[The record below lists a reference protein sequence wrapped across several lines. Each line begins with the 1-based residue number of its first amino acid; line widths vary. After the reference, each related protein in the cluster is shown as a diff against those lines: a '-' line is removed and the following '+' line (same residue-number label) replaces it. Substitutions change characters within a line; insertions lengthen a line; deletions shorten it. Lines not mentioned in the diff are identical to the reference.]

1 MPEPSFIFGVDVG
14 GTFTDIFVLDEDH
27 NSCEIVKVPSRPED
41 QSTGILDGISKVSK
55 NFEDI
60 SLIIHGTTVGTNA
73 LLERKGAKTGIITT
87 TGFRDVIEMR
97 RRDRPH
103 TWGLWGNFE
112 PIIPRD
118 LRLEVDERVLS
129 NGVIEKPVDID
140 QVRDA
145 AQQLISMGVEAVC
158 IFFMNSYA
166 NSANEKLAL
175 EAVQSVWP
183 NDYITCASE
192 ILPEIREFER
202 GSTSA
207 LNAYLQPI
215 IGNYLERLGTGLA
228 KGGLQGEVLIVQSNG
243 GVMTIDISRS
253 FPVRTALS
261 GPAAGVIAGAY
272 IGKVSGYDNLITC
285 DMGGTSFDVSL
296 VSDGDTA
303 LAPQTS
309 VDFGLVVRT
318 PMIEIT
324 TIGAGGGS
332 IAWVDRGGLLQVGP
346 ESAGSNPGPVC
357 YGLGNDRPTVTDAN
371 LVMGR
376 INAERP
382 IGGMLNSLDV
392 EASKEAIAEHIG
404 KPLAIEVMEAAEAVI
419 QVANAKMAG
428 AIRLV
433 SIEKGHDPEKFVAMP
448 FGGGGALHT
457 GALIKDVGLAKAIVP
472 RFPGITSA
480 LGCVIADMR
489 LDRVHTLNVL
499 LNNIKLGDLHKE
511 IELTS
516 KASEKII
523 TQSKV
528 KFERIDYVFEL
539 DMLYVGQTHS
549 VSARLPVNIN
559 KIREELSLEV
569 IKKSFEDAYFSNFG
583 RLLEGIDLRILNL
596 RVSVIGR
603 RPKLDLHIFAPAS
616 NSSLKDAQTGERNVW
631 VDGGWQSA
639 KIYNRLDLPEESS
652 ISGPALL
659 EQSDTT
665 IFLEP
670 DLEGSVDKL
679 GNLIISRRE

>member
-1 MPEPSFIFGVDVG
+1 MPEPSFIIGVDVG
-14 GTFTDIFVLDEDH
+14 GTFTDIFVLDEDR

-129 NGVIEKPVDID
+129 NGVIEKPVNID
-140 QVRDA
+140 QVRNA
-145 AQQLISMGVEAVC
+145 AQQLIGKGVEAVC

-243 GVMTIDISRS
+243 GVMTIDVSRS

-296 VSDGDTA
+296 VSNGETA

-332 IAWVDRGGLLQVGP
+332 LATTDDGQSLRVGPHSAGADPGPACYGRGG
-346 ESAGSNPGPVC
+346 E
-357 YGLGNDRPTVTDAN
+357 RPTVTDAN
-371 LVMGR
+371 CHLGR
-376 INAERP
+376 IDASHFLGGSMTLHPTVAARALEKEVAEP
-382 IGGMLNSLDV
+382 LGMDLDTAADGV
-392 EASKEAIAEHIG
+392 LRVAVSHMAS
-404 KPLAIEVMEAAEAVI
+404 
-419 QVANAKMAG
+419 
-428 AIRLV
+428 AIRL
-433 SIEKGHDPEKFVAMP
+433 SLFEKGLDPADFALVSFGGASGLHACDTATDLNIRTVIFPRDPGTLSAWGMLWSDITHNISRSMLMPACDDAEHHLASVIVAMTEQ
-448 FGGGGALHT
+448 GHES
-457 GALIKDVGLAKAIVP
+457 LAAD
-472 RFPGITSA
+472 GIGTS
-480 LGCVIADMR
+480 D
-489 LDRVHTLNVL
+489 H
-499 LNNIKLGDLHKE
+499 H
-511 IELTS
+511 IEC
-516 KASEKII
+516 
-523 TQSKV
+523 
-528 KFERIDYVFEL
+528 EL
-539 DMLYVGQTHS
+539 DLRYPGQAYEIA
-549 VSARLPVNIN
+549 VPYRQAGGIGAALSAFHDAHQAQFSHCDETSPVDIVNV
-559 KIREELSLEV
+559 RMT
-569 IKKSFEDAYFSNFG
+569 AHG
-583 RLLEGIDLRILNL
+583 LLRKPAAAPAIASTKVAQPNL
-596 RVSVIGR
+596 RQVYLDGTRRDLLVYERQHLPDDELIG
-603 RPKLDLHIFAPAS
+603 PLIIEDPHSTLLIPTGW
-616 NSSLKDAQTGERNVW
+616 SLKLALAGEIIARYE
-631 VDGGWQSA
+631 GA
-639 KIYNRLDLPEESS
+639 
-652 ISGPALL
+652 
-659 EQSDTT
+659 
-665 IFLEP
+665 EP
-670 DLEGSVDKL
+670 
-679 GNLIISRRE
+679 